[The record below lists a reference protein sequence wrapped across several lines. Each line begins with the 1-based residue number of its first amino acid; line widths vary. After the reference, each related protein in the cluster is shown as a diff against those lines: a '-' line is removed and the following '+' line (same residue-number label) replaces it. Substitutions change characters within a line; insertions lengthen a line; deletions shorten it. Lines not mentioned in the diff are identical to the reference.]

1 MAQTLERIIAITKAG
16 VLISRKSTQHMDIF
30 AFSTILILLLKQMN
44 LKMNINNSK
53 MMEYLKNSWLN
64 SHTGKII
71 QKDLILEKN
80 YAIMETSVSN
90 SKSNIQNLI
99 ICAPLNILTQM
110 KMNNHRNRLSSK
122 YTS

>member
-1 MAQTLERIIAITKAG
+1 
-16 VLISRKSTQHMDIF
+16 MDIF